1 MSRAMDTV
9 TQELIETLTDL
20 LRSHP
25 AAALH
30 SLKVGAPALID
41 SLEDVKLR
49 AVDRRE
55 ISTMLRAQ
63 IGEWLRVFPQPAIA
77 EQALLGLPDQL
88 NLPMVMMG
96 ERKPSG
102 RPA

>member
-1 MSRAMDTV
+1 
-9 TQELIETLTDL
+9 
-20 LRSHP
+20 
-25 AAALH
+25 
-30 SLKVGAPALID
+30 
-41 SLEDVKLR
+41 
-49 AVDRRE
+49 
-55 ISTMLRAQ
+55 MLRAQ